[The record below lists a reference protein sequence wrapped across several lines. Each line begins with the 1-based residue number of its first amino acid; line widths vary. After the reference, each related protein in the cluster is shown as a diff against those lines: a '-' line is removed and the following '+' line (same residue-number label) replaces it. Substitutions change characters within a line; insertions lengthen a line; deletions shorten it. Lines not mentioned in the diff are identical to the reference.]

1 MTAKD
6 RSRTRTPPDGKD
18 IGVDAGGVGLPG
30 WVLRCWPRTW
40 RDTYGEEMTHTW
52 GGAGGRRSQLL
63 LLALQGLC
71 HRVVRPVAAG
81 STDLA
86 AARPGQD
93 VVVEAGPRYL
103 LTGIVTALTAAAVC
117 AVQVWLGWV
126 LSSADRARRE
136 PVLGDGLLV
145 TVLVGLPMAVAAW
158 GERRTRQRRG
168 RDQGRGLVLGAGL
181 AVLLMFVL
189 PAVVTGVTL

>member
-6 RSRTRTPPDGKD
+6 RARTRTPEGR
-18 IGVDAGGVGLPG
+18 GNGADAGGVGLPG

-52 GGAGGRRSQLL
+52 CEAGGRRSQLL
-63 LLALQGLC
+63 LLAMQGLR

-126 LSSADRARRE
+126 LSSAERASQE
-136 PVLGDGLLV
+136 SVLSDGLLV
-145 TVLVGLPMAVAAW
+145 AVLVGLPLVVAAW
-158 GERRTRQRRG
+158 GERRTRQRRR

-189 PAVVTGVTL
+189 PAVVTGMTS